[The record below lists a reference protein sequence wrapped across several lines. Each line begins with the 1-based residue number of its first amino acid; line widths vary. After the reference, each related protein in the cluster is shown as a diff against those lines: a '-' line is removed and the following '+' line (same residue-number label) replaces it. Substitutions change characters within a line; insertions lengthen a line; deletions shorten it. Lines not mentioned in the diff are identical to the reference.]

1 MGGIVVRIRL
11 RIYARLW
18 HLRAPM
24 PDDLLA
30 FLGISLVVIMTPG
43 QDTALTIRNTLV
55 AGRPNGV
62 KTAAGVAT
70 GQLVWAL
77 AASTGLAALLAA
89 SEPAFDALKL
99 AGAAYLVVL
108 GLQALRDAVRG
119 TPRARETE
127 PGTAHGFR
135 QGLISNL
142 GNPKMAVF
150 FTGLL
155 PQFAPET
162 GPAFATM
169 LALGVLF
176 AALTLS
182 WLTLYAFAVERA
194 RNALRRPAVRR
205 ALDAV
210 TGTALVAL
218 GLRVASDR

>member
-1 MGGIVVRIRL
+1 ML
-11 RIYARLW
+11 RE
-18 HLRAPM
+18 
-24 PDDLLA
+24 LLA

-55 AGRPNGV
+55 AGRGNGV
-62 KTAAGVAT
+62 RTAFGVSC

-99 AGAAYLVVL
+99 AGAAYLIFL
-108 GLQALRDAVRG
+108 GAQALRDAIKG
-119 TPRARETE
+119 TRTHDQPKPTT
-127 PGTAHGFR
+127 PHGFR
-135 QGLISNL
+135 QGLVSNL
-142 GNPKMAVF
+142 GNPKMAIF

-169 LALGVLF
+169 LALGCAF
-176 AALTLS
+176 AALTLA

-194 RNALRRPAVRR
+194 RSALARPAVRR
-205 ALDAV
+205 TLDAV
-210 TGTALVAL
+210 TGTALIAL
-218 GLRVASDR
+218 GARIAAER